1 VPRPLTPA
9 LVASTAAPT
18 VAAVPAVAP
27 VDAWVPGPAPA
38 PAASPRRFYAVLAA
52 LTLSLGALSLLAPST
67 PSYDPWSWI
76 VWAREIVHGH
86 LTITSS
92 GTSWKPLPMLF
103 TIPFALAGR
112 AAPDLWLMVARAG
125 AIAAVLMA
133 ARLAYRFTRA
143 LGDAAQGLAARLP
156 AILAAVIAAA
166 ALGFAASGDYISS
179 NGLGYSEALA
189 TALLL
194 VALECHLDGRRRAA
208 FLVGFLVALDRP
220 EIWLFWVP
228 YGLWLARRDRAMRPL
243 VAACLVAQPIVWFVP
258 VYLGSGHFGASVT
271 RAQHPRANSLAFASS
286 PFLSELGHAAWPTM
300 MLRIKIMG
308 LLVIPGA
315 GALLWG
321 GYRRHGGAAV
331 LATPRARALGAAA
344 LFGVGAIA
352 WFVLIALMTQL
363 GFSGNDRYLVLGS
376 ALLDICGAVGFG
388 WLALEL
394 GRALGAVRAPGV
406 LRSLRRPPGLAGA
419 GALGATAVFML
430 APAWLLAQ
438 DFVSLPRLHGS
449 LLYQA
454 RLREN
459 LPRAIAAG
467 GGARALERCGQIMTE
482 GFQVPMV
489 AYSLGVATPRV
500 LEPPQ
505 AGEGP
510 GPAPNVILQTQA
522 TRSATLL
529 PVVRTWPRVH
539 YTYRGSFGPWN
550 LFTHCTTRP

>member
-9 LVASTAAPT
+9 LVASTAAPA

-27 VDAWVPGPAPA
+27 VDAWAPTPAPR
-38 PAASPRRFYAVLAA
+38 PAATPRRCYAA
-52 LTLSLGALSLLAPST
+52 LGALALSLGALSLLAPST

-143 LGDAAQGLAARLP
+143 LGDAAEGLAARLP
-156 AILAAVIAAA
+156 AILAGVLAAV
-166 ALGFAASGDYISS
+166 ALGFAAKGDYISS

-194 VALECHLDGRRRAA
+194 VALECHLDGRPRAA
-208 FLVGFLVALDRP
+208 FLVGFFVALDRP
-220 EIWLFWVP
+220 EIWLFWIP
-228 YGLWLARRDRAMRPL
+228 YGLWLAWRDPAMRPL
-243 VAACLVAQPIVWFVP
+243 VAVCLVLQPLVWFVP
-258 VYLGSGHFGASVT
+258 VYLGSGHFGSSVT

-286 PFLSELGHAAWPTM
+286 PFLSELGDAAWPTM
-300 MLRIKIMG
+300 MLRIKVMA
-308 LLVIPGA
+308 LLVIPGT
-315 GALLWG
+315 GALLWH
-321 GYRRHGGAAV
+321 GYRRRGGRAA

-376 ALLDICGAVGFG
+376 SLMDICGAVGFG

-394 GRALGAVRAPGV
+394 GRALRALGA
-406 LRSLRRPPGLAGA
+406 LRSLRRAGGPAAA
-419 GALGATAVFML
+419 GVLGATAVFML
-430 APAWLLAQ
+430 APTWLLAQ

-459 LPRAIAAG
+459 LPRAIVAG
-467 GGARALERCGQIMTE
+467 GGARALLACGQIMTE

-505 AGEGP
+505 LGEGR

-529 PVVRTWPRVH
+529 PIVHTWPRVH
-539 YTYRGSFGPWN
+539 YTYQGSFGPWN
-550 LFTHCTTRP
+550 LFTHCITRL